1 MKIARNILLA
11 LIATG
16 ALHAMPGAALAQD
29 AVSPGPAQVE
39 LAGEVKV
46 ELRQMVDGIERTVLL
61 DATEVVPGEVLVF
74 TTRYRNATGA
84 TVDDFVI
91 TNPLPEAV
99 SLAAAGD
106 FEVSVDD
113 GATYGALSAM
123 TVTDAAGARRPA
135 EPGDV
140 THLRW
145 VLPQLA
151 ANATGTVEYRGIVR

>member
-1 MKIARNILLA
+1 MNIAKNILLA

-16 ALHAMPGAALAQD
+16 ALLALPGATVAQD
-29 AVSPGPAQVE
+29 SQPAGPAQVE

-46 ELRQMVDGIERTVLL
+46 ERRQIVDGTEQTVLL
-61 DATEVVPGEVLVF
+61 EAAEVVPGETLVF
-74 TTRYRNATGA
+74 TTRYRNSTGA
-84 TVDDFVI
+84 VVDNFVI

-99 SLAAAGD
+99 ALAAAGE

-135 EPGDV
+135 EPSDV

-151 ANATGTVEYRGIVR
+151 VNAAGTVEYRGIVR